1 MNKNRPGEVQ
11 KGTCANCRHW
21 RPHAGSPTNM
31 VCGVI
36 NSHADKGGGPVI
48 VTDRADG
55 AKAAEPMV
63 LATPGNFGCTWH
75 SV

>member
-1 MNKNRPGEVQ
+1 
-11 KGTCANCRHW
+11 
-21 RPHAGSPTNM
+21 M